1 MSALRRGYFLTAH
14 NGSSVRQ
21 SRRTAQSAT
30 NGECRDPASTPSDCS
45 VGEEEGE
52 VQQVEGPHSAEQ
64 FDICANSSVQLSPP
78 LAKQPTM
85 NYHVNYCSPFLHS
98 SFRPPLSPPPPPP
111 PTVSRSYVASRI
123 SEPSG

>member
-78 LAKQPTM
+78 LAKQTTM
-85 NYHVNYCSPFLHS
+85 NYRVNYCSLFYTRASDPS
-98 SFRPPLSPPPPPP
+98 PLPPPPP